1 MTQSP
6 DPDLILKK
14 MKKAQANPKTSE
26 NDPKMTESRIFQN
39 INEIKMFF
47 KLSLDHLVLSVR
59 SGKLVV
65 VLDEMH

>member
-26 NDPKMTESRIFQN
+26 NDPKMTESLIFQN
-39 INEIKMFF
+39 I
-47 KLSLDHLVLSVR
+47 
-59 SGKLVV
+59 
-65 VLDEMH
+65 DEK